1 MFKDF
6 NRKNFNNDRDGYN
19 NRGYNNRDR
28 DRDRGYNRDR
38 EYNREREYNNRENFN
53 DDKKEETEENKIIE
67 KEVENEI
74 IEEYVYD
81 SSLYEINSWED
92 CELDEKIL
100 RGIFSYGF
108 ERPSAIQQKAI
119 KPIMMGKDIIAQAQS
134 GTGKTATFTI
144 GALSHVNVNDNFTQI
159 LALSPTRE
167 LAIQTAK
174 VFTGIGSIMEGLRV
188 MTLFG
193 GSSIDETTDTLKHNP
208 PHIICGCTGR
218 IFDMIRRDKITYKKI
233 KLIIL
238 DEADEMLSSGF
249 KDQVYNIFQY
259 LNSDAQVALFSATL
273 PDNILQL
280 TKKFMRDPVKICIK
294 PERLTLDG
302 IKQYYV
308 GIDDDRQKYLVLKD
322 IYSYVSVSHTIIYC
336 NSVKRVVEL
345 YEAMKEDGFPV
356 CCIHSNMD
364 KVDRDQGLVDF
375 RTGNSRI
382 LISSNVTARGI
393 DVQQVSTVI
402 NFDLPKC
409 VHTYLHRIGRSGRWG
424 RKGLGINFISRRD
437 MYKLREIKEHYMC
450 EINELPGDLNN
461 LIHF

>member
-6 NRKNFNNDRDGYN
+6 NKKNFNNDRGYDRD
-19 NRGYNNRDR
+19 NRDNRYNNRDR
-28 DRDRGYNRDR
+28 DRGYERDRDRGYERDR
-38 EYNREREYNNRENFN
+38 EKFN
-53 DDKKEETEENKIIE
+53 DREKEELEV
-67 KEVENEI
+67 EVENEI
-74 IEEYVYD
+74 IEESVYD
-81 SSLYEINSWED
+81 SSLYQIELWED
-92 CELDEKIL
+92 ADLDDKLL

-119 KPIMMGKDIIAQAQS
+119 KPIIMGKDIIAQAQS

-144 GALSHVNVNDNFTQI
+144 GALSHVNVNDNCTQI

-167 LAIQTAK
+167 LAIQTAA
-174 VFTGIGSIMEGLRV
+174 VFSGIGSMMEGLRV

-208 PHIICGCTGR
+208 PHVICGCTGR
-218 IFDMIRRDKITYKKI
+218 IFDMIRREKITYKKI

-249 KDQVYNIFQY
+249 KDQVHNIFQY
-259 LNSDAQVALFSATL
+259 LNNDAQVALFSATL
-273 PDNILQL
+273 PNNILQL
-280 TKKFMRDPVKICIK
+280 TKKFMRDPVKICVK
-294 PERLTLDG
+294 PESLTLDG

-308 GIDDDRQKYLVLKD
+308 GIDDDRQKYLCLKD
-322 IYSYVSVSHTIIYC
+322 IYGYVSLSHTIIYC
-336 NSVKRVVEL
+336 NSVKRVIEL

-364 KVDRDQGLVDF
+364 KVDRDQGLLDF
-375 RTGNSRI
+375 RNGKSRI

-424 RKGLGINFISRRD
+424 RKGLGINFVSRRD

-461 LIHF
+461 I